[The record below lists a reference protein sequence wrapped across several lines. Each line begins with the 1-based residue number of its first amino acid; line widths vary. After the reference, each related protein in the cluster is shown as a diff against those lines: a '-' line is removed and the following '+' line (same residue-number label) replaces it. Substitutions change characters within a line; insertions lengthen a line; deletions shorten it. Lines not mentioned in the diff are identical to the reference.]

1 VDVDAG
7 WDTTDTAGDELTRQ
21 LPEHVVPSRT
31 ANTFSDI
38 ALTSPLPPTAAAP
51 LPYGSDAELTR
62 PLRPETDAPSV
73 SSASG
78 PFAALGR
85 RPVPSIPP
93 LCGVPTLAPPPP
105 PAPGQSSQVPV
116 VVAAPPRSVGA
127 MEHPPSVQ
135 IATNASRRSAPPPP
149 PTAYGR
155 DDTHETMPRIPRSA
169 PVPTEFGVRRSGS
182 SMSPVTGSVPP
193 PPLGQPSRR
202 MIALAAI
209 AFGVG
214 ALALVFRPRTGSL
227 IVTAADADGAPVR
240 GISIRV
246 DGVERCTASP
256 CRLSGLPTGA
266 HLIRAAG
273 AGFPASAERA
283 VSVESGEPAAEHVT
297 LTGARHPERSGL
309 GVSAVGDG
317 LHVLVD
323 GRDLGAP
330 PVSLRDVEP
339 GAHTV
344 RVVGAA
350 GLYEPYE
357 ETVKLDSGEVRSLG
371 PIRLHV
377 LKGRLKLS
385 AGDGAEGATIAVDG
399 HRVAQLPTTLE
410 LSPEESHEITAT
422 RRGFAD
428 LSEQVVF
435 DGTAE
440 RSLTVSLEP
449 SSGGR
454 QGYAPASPVANSQI
468 RKAASVA
475 APAQATDSATLDI
488 NSSPRTNVV
497 LNGRPLGSTPLAG
510 VRVSAG
516 RQTIVFIHPQ
526 LGRKIAS
533 TNVPAGKH
541 GSAFVKF

>member
-1 VDVDAG
+1 
-7 WDTTDTAGDELTRQ
+7 
-21 LPEHVVPSRT
+21 
-31 ANTFSDI
+31 
-38 ALTSPLPPTAAAP
+38 
-51 LPYGSDAELTR
+51 
-62 PLRPETDAPSV
+62 
-73 SSASG
+73 
-78 PFAALGR
+78 
-85 RPVPSIPP
+85 
-93 LCGVPTLAPPPP
+93 
-105 PAPGQSSQVPV
+105 
-116 VVAAPPRSVGA
+116 
-127 MEHPPSVQ
+127 
-135 IATNASRRSAPPPP
+135 
-149 PTAYGR
+149 
-155 DDTHETMPRIPRSA
+155 
-169 PVPTEFGVRRSGS
+169 
-182 SMSPVTGSVPP
+182 
-193 PPLGQPSRR
+193 

-209 AFGVG
+209 VFGVG
-214 ALALVFRPRTGSL
+214 AMALVLRPRTGSL
-227 IVTAADADGAPVR
+227 IVTAAGADGAPIR
-240 GISIRV
+240 GVSIRV

-256 CRLSGLPTGA
+256 CRLNGLATGA
-266 HLIRAAG
+266 HLISASG
-273 AGFPASAERA
+273 TGFPASAERA

-297 LTGARHPERSGL
+297 LTGARHTERSGL

-357 ETVKLDSGEVRSLG
+357 ESVKLDSGEVRSLG
-371 PIRLHV
+371 PIRLHL
-377 LKGRLKLS
+377 LKGRLRLS

-410 LSPEESHEITAT
+410 LSPDESHEITAT

-428 LSEQVVF
+428 LNEQVVF

-449 SSGGR
+449 ASGGGAR
-454 QGYAPASPVANSQI
+454 PSPLASPATNIQPRSGGQS
-468 RKAASVA
+468 RKAAFVA
-475 APAQATDSATLDI
+475 APAQATGSATLDI
-488 NSSPRTNVV
+488 NSSPRANVV
-497 LNGRPLGSTPLAG
+497 VNGRPLGSTPLAG

-516 RQTIVFIHPQ
+516 TQTIVFIHPK

-533 TNVPAGKH
+533 TNLAAGKH